1 MFIDDVIFSNKEAK
15 TRKQVKIIG
24 EFQGQL
30 LKVGSVQCGKG
41 LPLTG
46 VQCGRELPL
55 TGEKLERKWT
65 SRTYLFQMSRNLN

>member
-1 MFIDDVIFSNKEAK
+1 MFIDDVIFSNKESK

-30 LKVGSVQCGKG
+30 LKVGSVQCG
-41 LPLTG
+41 
-46 VQCGRELPL
+46 RELPP

-65 SRTYLFQMSRNLN
+65 SRTYLFQMSRNLNLNLGSIL